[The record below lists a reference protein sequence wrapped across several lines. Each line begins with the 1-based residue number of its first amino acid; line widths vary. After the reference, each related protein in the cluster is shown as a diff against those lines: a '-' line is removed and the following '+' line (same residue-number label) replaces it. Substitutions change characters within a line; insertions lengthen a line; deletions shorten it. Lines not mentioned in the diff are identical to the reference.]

1 MNNHLLKR
9 EVYKF
14 QDRYY
19 KKKYINAI
27 KNDNINE
34 AMILF
39 KKRKN
44 ILFFIIE
51 NFEEMN
57 ELNCLNDNEYLQTYN
72 SSMSFYN
79 SIQKTHNTLLRL
91 GCNSFNYHYEI
102 N

>member
-34 AMILF
+34 AKILF
-39 KKRKN
+39 ERRKN
-44 ILFFIIE
+44 VLFFIIE
-51 NFEEMN
+51 ILEEMS
-57 ELNCLNDNEYLQTYN
+57 ELNYFNENEYLQTYN
-72 SSMSFYN
+72 SGMSYYN

-91 GCNSFNYHYEI
+91 GCKKFNYHYEI

>member
-9 EVYKF
+9 EVYKI

-34 AMILF
+34 AKILF
-39 KKRKN
+39 ERRKN
-44 ILFFIIE
+44 VLFFIIE
-51 NFEEMN
+51 ILEEMS
-57 ELNCLNDNEYLQTYN
+57 ELNYFNENEYLRTYN
-72 SSMSFYN
+72 SGMSYYN

-91 GCNSFNYHYEI
+91 GCKKFNYHYEI

>member
-9 EVYKF
+9 EVYKI

-19 KKKYINAI
+19 KKKYINAV

-34 AMILF
+34 AKILF
-39 KKRKN
+39 ERRKN
-44 ILFFIIE
+44 VLFFIIE
-51 NFEEMN
+51 NLEEMN
-57 ELNCLNDNEYLQTYN
+57 ELNYFNNNEYLQTYN
-72 SSMSFYN
+72 NGMSLYN
-79 SIQKTHNTLLRL
+79 SIQKTHNILLEL